1 MAQVLAKKAGHL
13 CPGQR
18 ALHSPPASAV
28 LDETCCCRIMCQ
40 HPLCWEAH
48 LRCARGVPRYT
59 AARAEPPEPQEDG
72 LPTLKIQNIP
82 GWSDDDLDGTDPG
95 PFPRTFNS
103 SEPSHLTAAHTKEC
117 SVIESSEVLHFPGRN
132 SPRATRTLLMSERGF
147 SPDPFYEK
155 LRQSESSPRDSNR
168 TDSIVIW
175 VPNPQRSSQRI
186 KPPGQTNSKPALLLS
201 GKSERICISE
211 LIYSLP
217 PSQTDKAHKMK
228 RKKPFKLSH
237 SVSLSTGGRKM
248 AKQSIQAGHTERD
261 SDVAQAEAV
270 EPQPAQN
277 KAARPKQQH
286 GEQLLL
292 HNRGV
297 VLHSARG
304 KKQSLEAGS
313 GQGPGG
319 FQYRLDDKSTDSPGK
334 DKVDWESLGR
344 QPLLWRRYLM
354 SASRGKSK
362 TAGPKSSRQLSQ
374 PLDPWVNFGIY
385 SSSRDT
391 MENIHPGQL
400 PILEIASEIRYSK
413 REVAFSKLPFSP
425 YRRVFQSAPPP
436 RSPTGA
442 SGFTFLQI
450 QKTSTPPSCE
460 ETCVPV
466 FQGRTS
472 ENKTLFCSYTAKA
485 DGRPCEFNGRVY
497 QHGEDFQLNCK
508 HQCNCMDG
516 VVGCMPLCPQ
526 EVPLP
531 VWDCP
536 NPRLVKVPGHCCE
549 EWFCDNS
556 NHIREDSGDS
566 QGSPELEPEPLT
578 SNELL
583 AAPQGNTA
591 YPDWNSPP
599 QSRMPVISRCLVQTT
614 DWSDCSR
621 TCGMG
626 ISSRVTNTN
635 PACRLTRE
643 TRLCQIRACEL
654 PLTPSLKK
662 GKKCQKTVRPREAVQ
677 ISFAGC
683 ATSRRY
689 RPRSCGSCS
698 DGRCCSPSL
707 TRTASLRFHCP
718 DGESFTRSVMVIQ
731 RCHCR
736 PRRRELHAQR
746 HGDPALSLPTRLR
759 PPQPG
764 RLPAFLQPPQR
775 HPHLHP
781 VRQGGSAS
789 EAFLRF

>member
-82 GWSDDDLDGTDPG
+82 GWSDDDPDGTDPG

-103 SEPSHLTAAHTKEC
+103 SEPSHLTATHTKER

-132 SPRATRTLLMSERGF
+132 SPRAPRTLLMSERGF

-186 KPPGQTNSKPALLLS
+186 KQPGQTNSKPALLLS

-237 SVSLSTGGRKM
+237 SVSLLTGGRKM
-248 AKQSIQAGHTERD
+248 AKQSILAGHTERD

-270 EPQPAQN
+270 DPQPTQN

-304 KKQSLEAGS
+304 KKQNLEGGS
-313 GQGPGG
+313 GSGG

-374 PLDPWVNFGIY
+374 PLDPWVY
-385 SSSRDT
+385 STSRDT
-391 MENIHPGQL
+391 TENIHPGQL
-400 PILEIASEIRYSK
+400 PILEIGPALPSCSAWAKDSRRSSYDAEGSTAQPTHLPDSAASSGLSPHSTAQLLQHAMCPTSESELS
-413 REVAFSKLPFSP
+413 RESWVII
-425 YRRVFQSAPPP
+425 PPVK
-436 RSPTGA
+436 SI
-442 SGFTFLQI
+442 QWI
-450 QKTSTPPSCE
+450 QKTAEQEPEGFVEETPGSGVLTGSQTPQENETGREAETETAEKETEKQTETETEGGRGEQETAATELESSIEEETPAAPPCTPSSEQDGAEELPPQPPPSTQTLPSSQQTLPPSPQTPPPSPQTPPPSPQTPPPSPQTPPSS
-460 ETCVPV
+460 P
-466 FQGRTS
+466 Q
-472 ENKTLFCSYTAKA
+472 TLPPS
-485 DGRPCEFNGRVY
+485 
-497 QHGEDFQLNCK
+497 
-508 HQCNCMDG
+508 
-516 VVGCMPLCPQ
+516 PQ
-526 EVPLP
+526 PP
-531 VWDCP
+531 
-536 NPRLVKVPGHCCE
+536 
-549 EWFCDNS
+549 S
-556 NHIREDSGDS
+556 
-566 QGSPELEPEPLT
+566 SPQT
-578 SNELL
+578 
-583 AAPQGNTA
+583 
-591 YPDWNSPP
+591 PP
-599 QSRMPVISRCLVQTT
+599 
-614 DWSDCSR
+614 
-621 TCGMG
+621 
-626 ISSRVTNTN
+626 
-635 PACRLTRE
+635 
-643 TRLCQIRACEL
+643 
-654 PLTPSLKK
+654 
-662 GKKCQKTVRPREAVQ
+662 
-677 ISFAGC
+677 
-683 ATSRRY
+683 
-689 RPRSCGSCS
+689 
-698 DGRCCSPSL
+698 
-707 TRTASLRFHCP
+707 
-718 DGESFTRSVMVIQ
+718 
-731 RCHCR
+731 
-736 PRRRELHAQR
+736 
-746 HGDPALSLPTRLR
+746 LSLQT
-759 PPQPG
+759 PPLSP
-764 RLPAFLQPPQR
+764 
-775 HPHLHP
+775 
-781 VRQGGSAS
+781 
-789 EAFLRF
+789 

>member
-82 GWSDDDLDGTDPG
+82 GWSDDDPDGTDPG

-155 LRQSESSPRDSNR
+155 
-168 TDSIVIW
+168 
-175 VPNPQRSSQRI
+175 
-186 KPPGQTNSKPALLLS
+186 
-201 GKSERICISE
+201 
-211 LIYSLP
+211 
-217 PSQTDKAHKMK
+217 K

-248 AKQSIQAGHTERD
+248 AKQSIWAGRTERD

-362 TAGPKSSRQLSQ
+362 TAGPALPSCSAWTKDSRRSSYDAEGSTAQPTHLPDSAASSGLSPHSTAQLLQHAMCPLRQSESSPRDSNRTDSIVIWVPNPQRSSQRIKPPGQTNSKPALLLSGKSERICISELIYSLPPSQTDKAHKMKRKKPFKLSHSVSLSTGGRKMAKQSIWAGRTERDSDVAQAEAVEPQPAQNKAARPKQQHGEQLLLHNRGVVLHSARGKKQSLEAGSGQGPGGFQYRLDNKSTDSPGKDKVDWESLGRQPLLWRRYLMSASRGKSKTAGPKSSRQLSQ

-400 PILEIASEIRYSK
+400 PILEIGPALPSCSAWTKDSRRSSYDAEGSTAQPTHLPDSAASSGLSPHSTAQLLQHAMCPTSESELN
-413 REVAFSKLPFSP
+413 RESWVII
-425 YRRVFQSAPPP
+425 PPVK
-436 RSPTGA
+436 SIHW
-442 SGFTFLQI
+442 I
-450 QKTSTPPSCE
+450 QKTAEQEPEAVVST
-460 ETCVPV
+460 
-466 FQGRTS
+466 GAR
-472 ENKTLFCSYTAKA
+472 CS
-485 DGRPCEFNGRVY
+485 V
-497 QHGEDFQLNCK
+497 L
-508 HQCNCMDG
+508 
-516 VVGCMPLCPQ
+516 VLC
-526 EVPLP
+526 
-531 VWDCP
+531 
-536 NPRLVKVPGHCCE
+536 
-549 EWFCDNS
+549 WFS
-556 NHIREDSGDS
+556 AGSGDLVS
-566 QGSPELEPEPLT
+566 VEELGKLSKGT
-578 SNELL
+578 
-583 AAPQGNTA
+583 
-591 YPDWNSPP
+591 
-599 QSRMPVISRCLVQTT
+599 CL
-614 DWSDCSR
+614 
-621 TCGMG
+621 
-626 ISSRVTNTN
+626 
-635 PACRLTRE
+635 
-643 TRLCQIRACEL
+643 
-654 PLTPSLKK
+654 
-662 GKKCQKTVRPREAVQ
+662 
-677 ISFAGC
+677 
-683 ATSRRY
+683 
-689 RPRSCGSCS
+689 
-698 DGRCCSPSL
+698 
-707 TRTASLRFHCP
+707 
-718 DGESFTRSVMVIQ
+718 
-731 RCHCR
+731 
-736 PRRRELHAQR
+736 
-746 HGDPALSLPTRLR
+746 
-759 PPQPG
+759 
-764 RLPAFLQPPQR
+764 
-775 HPHLHP
+775 
-781 VRQGGSAS
+781 
-789 EAFLRF
+789 